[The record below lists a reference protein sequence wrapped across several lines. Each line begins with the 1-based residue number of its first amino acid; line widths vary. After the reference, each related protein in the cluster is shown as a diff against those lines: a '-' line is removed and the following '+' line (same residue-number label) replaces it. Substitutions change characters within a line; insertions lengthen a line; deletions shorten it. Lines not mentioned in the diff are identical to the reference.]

1 MAFGAEI
8 DEGCFE
14 AGFHSGYLALVDVGF
29 FLNPGTVFDVQVV
42 EFLTID
48 ECHPK
53 LFFLG
58 RID

>member
-1 MAFGAEI
+1 MSLGAKI
-8 DEGCFE
+8 DEGCLE
-14 AGFHSGYLALVDVGF
+14 ARLYSSYLAFIDIGL

-48 ECHPK
+48 ECHPQF
-53 LFFLG
+53 FFLG